1 MAESGCGGPGAEDAP
16 MTLTART
23 APAAMT
29 RRPAHDGG
37 ARRQTGREAG
47 TRTYPRALPIVPV
60 RARGLTVEGADGRRY
75 LDCLS
80 GGGTLPLG
88 HNHPVVLEAIRTVL
102 DSGAPLHAP
111 DLASPVRDAFVD
123 ELLGTLP
130 PALAR
135 HARVRFCGPGEADA
149 VATAVTLVRAATGR
163 TGIVRY
169 AEGMSDAAL
178 TGVGADLGTDTGPDA
193 GPRARPAGVLLAPVS
208 EEGVVPVPDDRT
220 RRVRRL
226 TAERSVPLI
235 ADETGTGVGRTG
247 AYWAVDHAGIV
258 PEVMVLSKA
267 VGGSLPLSVVVH
279 HEDLAPARRGSRP
292 GAFSG
297 NHLALAAGTATLAHV
312 RAHRLAAHADALGS
326 GMLRRLRELAAAHP
340 CVGAVRGRGLMLGI
354 EFVGAGGAG
363 AHAPGVAAAVQR
375 ACLRRG
381 LIVDAGGRPAHVVRL
396 LPPLTTTEEQ
406 AAAVLDRL
414 ADAVESVARGGSGPA
429 SPEPRPR

>member
-1 MAESGCGGPGAEDAP
+1 VAESGCGGPGAEDAP

-23 APAAMT
+23 APAPPAAMT

-178 TGVGADLGTDTGPDA
+178 TGVG
-193 GPRARPAGVLLAPVS
+193 
-208 EEGVVPVPDDRT
+208 
-220 RRVRRL
+220 
-226 TAERSVPLI
+226 
-235 ADETGTGVGRTG
+235 
-247 AYWAVDHAGIV
+247 
-258 PEVMVLSKA
+258 
-267 VGGSLPLSVVVH
+267 
-279 HEDLAPARRGSRP
+279 
-292 GAFSG
+292 
-297 NHLALAAGTATLAHV
+297 
-312 RAHRLAAHADALGS
+312 
-326 GMLRRLRELAAAHP
+326 
-340 CVGAVRGRGLMLGI
+340 
-354 EFVGAGGAG
+354 
-363 AHAPGVAAAVQR
+363 
-375 ACLRRG
+375 
-381 LIVDAGGRPAHVVRL
+381 GGRP
-396 LPPLTTTEEQ
+396 PPKR
-406 AAAVLDRL
+406 A
-414 ADAVESVARGGSGPA
+414 PPPPPPPPP
-429 SPEPRPR
+429 PEPGPPECCWHRARRRGWSPSPTTGRAVSGG